1 MKLLQNVLLVVVL
14 AFYSS
19 NLCAQNIQWASKI
32 ISFSSEYTDPLLSKE
47 FKAIHILGRP
57 SKYPKFQ
64 NSPSAWQSLT
74 PDNPTGEYII
84 VGFDTTQFVKQ
95 VAIFENFGA
104 GSISRIDALD
114 DNNKLY
120 LLKEFPAGYAKANGQ
135 VTYVQLPNQTN
146 YYVRGIKISMNSERI
161 KGFSQIDA
169 VAVSDAD
176 KSIEESIRLLP
187 ESNANYFK
195 ENLGININ
203 SAYNEICPVVSP
215 DGKKIFF
222 TRWKHPDNL
231 GKDKNQDIWF
241 STLKE
246 DKSWSKAQLFPS
258 PINNEE
264 NNAICGISL
273 NGKTI
278 LLNNVYG
285 KDGSMEKGVSMS
297 FLLRTGDYSFP
308 KALKII
314 NFKNRSEFSEYTLAP
329 NGKVLLMTTETKD
342 SYGGKDIYVSFL
354 KTDETWTEPKNIG
367 PVVNTGESESTP
379 FIAPDGVTMYFSSSG
394 HVGYGNNDIFLTRRL
409 DDSFLNWS
417 IPENVGPIVNTAQWD
432 GYFSVS
438 AQGDYAYFSS
448 VENSLGAEDI
458 FRIKIPPK
466 VKPLTLIQINGTVIN
481 EDSKEPILAKVL
493 IRGQALA
500 DSMSVDFDPYNGDFS
515 FMWPAKKPFLV
526 EVKSKGFISKV
537 ERFDFSKE
545 SSFKTVTRQYALSAL
560 QLNKQFNLPTI
571 TFAQSKS
578 ELSPESFDEI
588 DNIISILRE
597 NPGFGILLE
606 GHTDNQGDW
615 NENLKLSLS
624 RVESVRDYLVLKGIR
639 KDRIKVK
646 GWGGTKPIMSNK
658 VEERRK
664 FNRRVE
670 FTLYANE

>member
-1 MKLLQNVLLVVVL
+1 MRLFQNVIWVL
-14 AFYSS
+14 FIALNSI
-19 NLCAQNIQWASKI
+19 NLYAQKIQWASKI
-32 ISFSSEYTDPLLSKE
+32 ISVSSEYSDPLLAKE
-47 FKAIHILGRP
+47 FKAIHLLGRP

-74 PDNPTGEYII
+74 PDNPAGEYVI
-84 VGFDTTQFVKQ
+84 VGFDTTQIVKQ
-95 VAIFENFGA
+95 VAVFENFGA
-104 GSISRIDALD
+104 GSITRIDALD
-114 DNNKLY
+114 NNNKLY
-120 LLKEFPAGYAKANGQ
+120 LLKEFPAGYAKAAGQ
-135 VTYVQLPNQTN
+135 VTYVQLPVITAFK
-146 YYVRGIKISMNSERI
+146 VRGIKISMNSERI

-169 VAVSDAD
+169 VAISDED
-176 KSIEESIRLLP
+176 KSIEESIRLVP
-187 ESNANYFK
+187 EPNAMYFK
-195 ENLGININ
+195 ENLGNAIN

-215 DGKKIFF
+215 DGKRLYF

-246 DKSWSKAQLFPS
+246 DKTWSKAQLFPA
-258 PINNEE
+258 PINNDE

-285 KDGSMEKGVSMS
+285 KDGQMEKGVSMS

-308 KALKII
+308 KALKIL

-367 PVVNTGESESTP
+367 SVVNTGESESTP

-409 DDSFLNWS
+409 DDSYLNWS
-417 IPENVGPIVNTAQWD
+417 VPENVGPVVNTPQWD
-432 GYFSVS
+432 GYFSVA

-448 VENSLGAEDI
+448 VENSMGAEDI

-466 VKPLTLIQINGTVIN
+466 VKPLTLVQINGTVFN
-481 EDSKEPILAKVL
+481 EENKEPIAAKL
-493 IRGQALA
+493 MIRGQALG

-515 FMWPAKKPFLV
+515 FMWPAKKPFLL

-545 SSFKTVTRQYALSAL
+545 PGFKSVSRQYGLSAL

-571 TFAQSKS
+571 NFAQSKS
-578 ELSPESFDEI
+578 ELSPDSFDEL
-588 DNIISILRE
+588 DNIVSILRD
-597 NPGFGILLE
+597 NPSFGILLE

-624 RVESVRDYLVLKGIR
+624 RVESVRDYLVLKGIV
-639 KDRIKVK
+639 KERIRVK
-646 GWGGTKPIMSNK
+646 GWGGTKPIMSNM
-658 VEERRK
+658 VEERRR

-670 FTLYANE
+670 FTLFANE

>member
-14 AFYSS
+14 AFFSS

-47 FKAIHILGRP
+47 YKAIHILGRP

-74 PDNPTGEYII
+74 PDNPAGEYII

-120 LLKEFPAGYAKANGQ
+120 VLKEFPAGYAKANGQ

-146 YYVRGIKISMNSERI
+146 YHVRGIKISMNSERI

-169 VAVSDAD
+169 VAISDAD

-187 ESNANYFK
+187 ESNVNYFK

-222 TRWKHPDNL
+222 TRWKHPENL

-246 DKSWSKAQLFPS
+246 DKTWSKAQLFPS

-285 KDGSMEKGVSMS
+285 KDGYMEKGVSMS

-342 SYGGKDIYVSFL
+342 SFGGKDIYVSFL

-367 PVVNTGESESTP
+367 SVVNTGESESTP

-466 VKPLTLIQINGTVIN
+466 VKPLTLIQMNGTVIN

-646 GWGGTKPIMSNK
+646 GWGGTKPIMSNM